1 MRLRNV
7 PSAREAMVE
16 SEYTVNEPK
25 EYKGR
30 WNELFGNDNPIRIEE
45 NLGFVKIMTN
55 ILRLWTSF
63 TLR

>member
-7 PSAREAMVE
+7 PGAREAMVE

-30 WNELFGNDNPIRIEE
+30 WNGLFGNDNPIRIEV
-45 NLGFVKIMTN
+45 GM
-55 ILRLWTSF
+55 
-63 TLR
+63 